1 MFKYYV
7 IHNLEKYRRERIT
20 TQLQQHGVDMRD
32 VKFINYPNKK
42 DLTFDKKKNFVQ
54 KGIKIKDGW
63 IAVTYKHYLALKDI
77 VENSY
82 PYGII
87 IEDNVGRFKENIPIR
102 LNRYLKELDE
112 GWDIIYDSDW
122 ISYQNMNEE
131 EVKPEKIVYKKS
143 NDITYGKTG
152 EIIAHGGTKSAQ
164 FYMVNLDSA
173 KKYHYNYS
181 TSLFFLSLI
190 AFPVILFISYYNSG
204 IYIVYISKYVYFIY
218 LFIYLILKFILLN
231 RLNLFQISFIFYN
244 ILYLCAL
251 ELIPYLG
258 LFELLQLVY

>member
-20 TQLQQHGVDMRD
+20 TQLEQHGVDMRD

-42 DLTFDKKKNFVQ
+42 DLTYDIKKNFVQ

-82 PYGII
+82 PYGVI
-87 IEDNVGRFKENIPIR
+87 IEDNVGRFKENIPSR
-102 LNRYLKELDE
+102 LDRYLNELDE

-143 NDITYGKTG
+143 NNITYGKTG

-173 KKYHYNYS
+173 KKLYENFVPFNHAPDMWMNDVFRKVNINSYWAEPTFIVSYHSDEKLKNIHVSSVSYESFFTKFSIYNLKS
-181 TSLFFLSLI
+181 KIINFL
-190 AFPVILFISYYNSG
+190 VG
-204 IYIVYISKYVYFIY
+204 IKSI
-218 LFIYLILKFILLN
+218 
-231 RLNLFQISFIFYN
+231 
-244 ILYLCAL
+244 
-251 ELIPYLG
+251 
-258 LFELLQLVY
+258 

>member
-42 DLTFDKKKNFVQ
+42 DLTYDIKKNFVQ

-173 KKYHYNYS
+173 KKLYENFVPFNHAPDMWMNDVFRKVNINSYWAEPTFIVSYHSDENFKNIHVSSVSYESFFTKFSIYNLKS
-181 TSLFFLSLI
+181 KIINFL
-190 AFPVILFISYYNSG
+190 VG
-204 IYIVYISKYVYFIY
+204 IKSI
-218 LFIYLILKFILLN
+218 
-231 RLNLFQISFIFYN
+231 
-244 ILYLCAL
+244 
-251 ELIPYLG
+251 
-258 LFELLQLVY
+258 

>member
-42 DLTFDKKKNFVQ
+42 DLTYDIKKNFVQ

-102 LNRYLKELDE
+102 LDRYLKELDE

-173 KKYHYNYS
+173 KKLYENFVPFNHAPDMWMNDVFRKVNINSYWAEPTFIVSYHSDENFKNIYVSSVSYESFFTKFSIYNLKS
-181 TSLFFLSLI
+181 KIINFL
-190 AFPVILFISYYNSG
+190 VG
-204 IYIVYISKYVYFIY
+204 IKSI
-218 LFIYLILKFILLN
+218 
-231 RLNLFQISFIFYN
+231 
-244 ILYLCAL
+244 
-251 ELIPYLG
+251 
-258 LFELLQLVY
+258 